1 MASRRGRRRCCMT
14 RRTTNACSAAGG
26 SKRRSRRTSSR
37 NRLHFLP
44 RFRILLRKQ
53 GRRVMVNMVL
63 RGAVLLWAA
72 FFAIVGARG
81 LLDPASYTA
90 TFGFTTCGAALK
102 DLKSVLSGKRDVVRV
117 VPGCFRIIKN

>member
-1 MASRRGRRRCCMT
+1 MAARRGRRRGCMT

-44 RFRILLRKQ
+44 RCRSLLRKQ

-81 LLDPASYTA
+81 LLDPASYTEP
-90 TFGFTTCGAALK
+90 FGFTISGVAIK
-102 DLKSVLSGKRDVVRV
+102 DRKSVV
-117 VPGCFRIIKN
+117 

>member
-1 MASRRGRRRCCMT
+1 MVFFFVKQKTAYEMRISDWSSDV
-14 RRTTNACSAAGG
+14 CS
-26 SKRRSRRTSSR
+26 SDLSSR

-44 RFRILLRKQ
+44 RCRSLLRKQ

-81 LLDPASYTA
+81 LLDPASYTE
-90 TFGFTTCGAALK
+90 TFGFTISGVAIK
-102 DLKSVLSGKRDVVRV
+102 DRKSVV
-117 VPGCFRIIKN
+117 